1 MPPLVSLSQISCY
14 CPAGL
19 SLSLAGSCSSTDLKR
34 NAAFRLQSVLWQRG
48 PTVILLN
55 TDRLGGCRRPV
66 AFARHHTQGSSSE
79 HRPAEQ
85 QLALPSFGLSCSAEL
100 TGGSRAWGV
109 HRAASPLAMTQGL
122 PCSHCSPLSRSLDS
136 LGNSSA
142 QALGGC

>member
-1 MPPLVSLSQISCY
+1 MPPLVSLNQISCS

-34 NAAFRLQSVLWQRG
+34 NAAFGLRSVLWQRG
-48 PTVILLN
+48 PAVTRLN
-55 TDRLGGCRRPV
+55 TDRLGGRRRPV
-66 AFARHHTQGSSSE
+66 AFALHHTQGSSSE

-85 QLALPSFGLSCSAEL
+85 QLALPSFGLSCSAQL

-109 HRAASPLAMTQGL
+109 HRAASPLPTTQGL
-122 PCSHCSPLSRSLDS
+122 PCSHCSPLSHSLDS

-142 QALGGC
+142 QALGGR